1 MLKYFGNTQKFFCL
15 KTPESCCRRWV
26 ASVFISVVLSLKHC
40 VTFCTVVYRRTKLSS
55 EKLMIRV
62 LCFLGVQ

>member
-1 MLKYFGNTQKFFCL
+1 MLKYFGNTQKFLCL

-26 ASVFISVVLSLKHC
+26 ASFISVVLSLKHG
-40 VTFCTVVYRRTKLSS
+40 VTLRTVVYRRAKLSS

-62 LCFLGVQ
+62 LCFLRVQ